1 MLNLR
6 TMRQELGS
14 DFTNGFMSFENLYH
28 NEAFWDEFSDGVIF
42 EGNKIIFSVAKHC
55 FIQRPVINRSV
66 AALNYQIWN
75 DHCVLDKGDVVM
87 YGRTSLEAMTKSL
100 STARFDKEVEE
111 KSIKVI
117 KRN

>member
-1 MLNLR
+1 
-6 TMRQELGS
+6 MRQELGS

-28 NEAFWDEFSDGVIF
+28 NEAFLDEFSDGVIF

-75 DHCVLDKGDVVM
+75 EHCILDKGDVVM
-87 YGRTSLEAMTKSL
+87 YGRTSLETMTKSL
-100 STARFDKEVEE
+100 STVRFDKEVEE
-111 KSIKVI
+111 KAIKVI
-117 KRN
+117 DLI